1 VSKALTYGDTKK
13 GDLEGSMDGNRRQF
27 LGSVAALSAT
37 GALLPSALGAEP
49 TGPAPVSADWD
60 MSWRDRLKGSFRA
73 VFDNPIVNEGVGVWR
88 AIDWKKSVMEV
99 YGDAAK
105 DASTVLVIRHEA
117 IPMIMNHA
125 FWERHQ
131 VGATGGGTDS
141 TSASVKF
148 NPYLSRDGG
157 ASGGR
162 RGATLDAFI
171 ESGGIVLACNYA
183 FGRSVVSPEA
193 RKAGI
198 DNNAAREVVL
208 KQVIPGV
215 IIQPSG
221 FFAVIEAQRAGCH
234 FFPAAG

>member
-1 VSKALTYGDTKK
+1 M
-13 GDLEGSMDGNRRQF
+13 EGNRRQF
-27 LGSVAALSAT
+27 LGSVAALSAA
-37 GALLPSALGAEP
+37 GALLPSALGAEAP
-49 TGPAPVSADWD
+49 GPEPVSADWD
-60 MSWRDRLKGSFRA
+60 MTWRNRVVGSFRA
-73 VFDNPIVNEGVGVWR
+73 VFDNPIVNDGVGLWR
-88 AIDWKKSVMEV
+88 AIDWKKNVMEV
-99 YGDAAK
+99 YGDEAK

-131 VGATGGGTDS
+131 VGVASTGGSDS
-141 TSASVKF
+141 AAAAVKF
-148 NPYLSRDGG
+148 NPYLSREGG
-157 ASGGR
+157 SGGR

-183 FGRSVVSPEA
+183 FGRSVVAPEA

-221 FFAVIEAQRAGCH
+221 FFAVIEAQRSGCH

>member
-1 VSKALTYGDTKK
+1 M
-13 GDLEGSMDGNRRQF
+13 EGNRRQF
-27 LGSVAALSAT
+27 LGSVAALSAS
-37 GALLPSALGAEP
+37 GALLPSALGAVAPE
-49 TGPAPVSADWD
+49 PVSADWD
-60 MSWRDRLKGSFRA
+60 MTWRNRVVGSFRA
-73 VFDNPIVNEGVGVWR
+73 VFDNPIVNDGVGLWR
-88 AIDWKKSVMEV
+88 AIDWKKNVMEV
-99 YGDAAK
+99 YGDEAK

-131 VGATGGGTDS
+131 VGASAGGSD
-141 TSASVKF
+141 SASAAVKF
-148 NPYLSRDGG
+148 NPYLSREGG
-157 ASGGR
+157 SGGR

-221 FFAVIEAQRAGCH
+221 FFAVIEAQRVGCH